1 MTWKILLLLVSTIT
15 DARFISCLLQVLLVS
30 SNSNPNRWIIP
41 GGKIQANEDPGTS
54 AAREAM
60 EEAGAQGRL
69 GRSRGTFSNSD
80 RKHRTTVFV
89 LHVDPENGGLVDDFQ
104 EKVVSNGVI
113 DIDGGIVF

>member
-1 MTWKILLLLVSTIT
+1 M
-15 DARFISCLLQVLLVS
+15 LLVS
-30 SNSNPNRWIIP
+30 SHSKPGRWIIP

-69 GRSRGTFSNSD
+69 GRTLGTFADPD

-89 LHVDPENGGLVDDFQ
+89 LHVDT
-104 EKVVSNGVI
+104 EKGEKLNKDRKTKKRREVLRKEISTQ
-113 DIDGGIVF
+113 

>member
-1 MTWKILLLLVSTIT
+1 
-15 DARFISCLLQVLLVS
+15 VLLVS
-30 SNSNPNRWIIP
+30 SHSKPGRWIIP

-69 GRSRGTFSNSD
+69 GRTLGTFADPD

-89 LHVDPENGGLVDDFQ
+89 LHVDTENGGLVDDFE
-104 EKVVSNGVI
+104 EKVSMMLCNQN
-113 DIDGGIVF
+113 